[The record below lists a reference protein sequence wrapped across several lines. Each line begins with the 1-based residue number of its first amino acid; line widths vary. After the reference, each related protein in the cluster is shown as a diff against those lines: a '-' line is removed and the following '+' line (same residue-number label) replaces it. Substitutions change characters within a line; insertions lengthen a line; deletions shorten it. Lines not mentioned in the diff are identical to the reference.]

1 MNVRGELKI
10 FSGTANAPLAEGIA
24 RYLGCGLGKLR
35 IERFS
40 DGEVYVKFDESVRGA
55 DVFIIQP
62 TCPPVDAHLVE
73 LLVALD
79 ALKRASAGR
88 ITAVIPYYGYARQ
101 EKKDRPREPITAKLI
116 ADLLKTAGAG
126 RVITMDLHAEA
137 IQGFFDIPVDH
148 LTATSLLTNYIKE
161 KGLSN
166 MVIVSPDEGRVKK
179 AREVTNRLG
188 APLAVGYKYHP
199 APNVA
204 EVTHIAG
211 NVKGKTPII
220 IEDMIATGSSILE
233 CVKMLLEH
241 GAKPE
246 IYVTCTHGLFTGK
259 AKEYLERPEIKEIV
273 VTDTV
278 PITKG
283 RKLSNV
289 KVLSVAGLFGE
300 AIRRLR
306 ENKSISS
313 LFD

>member
-1 MNVRGELKI
+1 
-10 FSGTANAPLAEGIA
+10 
-24 RYLGCGLGKLR
+24 
-35 IERFS
+35 
-40 DGEVYVKFDESVRGA
+40 
-55 DVFIIQP
+55 
-62 TCPPVDAHLVE
+62 
-73 LLVALD
+73 
-79 ALKRASAGR
+79 
-88 ITAVIPYYGYARQ
+88 
-101 EKKDRPREPITAKLI
+101 
-116 ADLLKTAGAG
+116 
-126 RVITMDLHAEA
+126 MDLHAEA